1 LEKQLRIIKP
11 KTRPIQIEP
20 WFFRYLNE
28 GQLKVV
34 SAILSHADIKDRQ
47 NNSFPS
53 NRTIAFYCGF
63 GLITPG
69 TKAEENYNSLDS
81 EIEKDLF
88 KSKRL
93 KNAISTV
100 KNIKKDLEDKGLL
113 KREYVGTNGKQ
124 TVYYT
129 LDLNWKKEQYLKEF
143 DEHFNDKE
151 IIEDSEQ
158 DENITK
164 ELEQIKE
171 LHSEGNISKTNLADR
186 LKNLSYKIK
195 ANDYNENSFIPFE
208 DIDKVANFYMTTNKI
223 KNKIEIGEIGN
234 IPGYKQGIIN
244 SIKNNEFSLA
254 EKIYKKLEAEE
265 QKDNIETLTAAHEN
279 LDPLKSYQHK
289 YYKFKRIKFTDNI
302 YLAEYENDDQLKKD
316 WPVEEDYIR
325 SQLLPPHAYT
335 RNNKS
340 IIENYAEN
348 IKKFTEKMKGA
359 FKKYE

>member
-1 LEKQLRIIKP
+1 MKLRIIKP

-53 NRTIAFYCGF
+53 NKTIAFYCGF

-69 TKAEENYNSLDS
+69 TKAHEKYTSLKDEN
-81 EIEKDLF
+81 EKAAF
-88 KSKRL
+88 KVKRL
-93 KNAISTV
+93 KNAIATV
-100 KNIKKDLEDKGLL
+100 KNIKRDLEDKGLL
-113 KREYVGTNGKQ
+113 NREYVGNNGKQ

-143 DEHFNDKE
+143 DEHFNNTE
-151 IIEDSEQ
+151 IIEETEQ

-223 KNKIEIGEIGN
+223 KNKIEIGN
-234 IPGYKQGIIN
+234 IENVPGYKQGIIN
-244 SIKNNEFSLA
+244 SIKNNDFSEA
-254 EKIYKKLEAEE
+254 EKIYKKLQENEL
-265 QKDNIETLTAAHEN
+265 KDNIEILTAAHEN
-279 LDPLKSYQHK
+279 NDPLKSYQHK
-289 YYKFKRIKFTDNI
+289 YYKFNKIKFIDNI

-340 IIENYAEN
+340 IIENYSEN
-348 IKKFTEKMKGA
+348 TKQFIEKMK
-359 FKKYE
+359 KTVSRQE

>member
-1 LEKQLRIIKP
+1 MKLRIIKP

-53 NRTIAFYCGF
+53 NKTIAFYCGF

-69 TKAEENYNSLDS
+69 TKAHEKYTSLKDEN
-81 EIEKDLF
+81 EKVAF
-88 KSKRL
+88 KVKRL
-93 KNAISTV
+93 KNAIATV
-100 KNIKKDLEDKGLL
+100 KNIKRDLEDKGLL
-113 KREYVGTNGKQ
+113 NREYVGNNGKQ

-143 DEHFNDKE
+143 DEHFNNTE
-151 IIEDSEQ
+151 IIEETEQ

-195 ANDYNENSFIPFE
+195 ANDYNENSFVPFE
-208 DIDKVANFYMTTNKI
+208 DIDKVANFYMSTNKI
-223 KNKIEIGEIGN
+223 KNKIESGN
-234 IPGYKQGIIN
+234 IENVPGYKQGIIN
-244 SIKNNEFSLA
+244 SIKNNDFSEA
-254 EKIYKKLEAEE
+254 EKIYKKLQENEL
-265 QKDNIETLTAAHEN
+265 KDNIEILTAAHEN
-279 LDPLKSYQHK
+279 NDPLKSYQHK
-289 YYKFKRIKFTDNI
+289 YYKFNKIKFIDNI
-302 YLAEYENDDQLKKD
+302 YLAEYENDNQHKKD
-316 WPVEEDYIR
+316 WLVEEDYIR

-335 RNNKS
+335 KNNKS
-340 IIENYAEN
+340 IIENYSEN
-348 IKKFTEKMKGA
+348 TKQFIEKMK
-359 FKKYE
+359 KTVSRQE

>member
-1 LEKQLRIIKP
+1 MKLKIIKP

-53 NRTIAFYCGF
+53 NKTIAFYCGF

-69 TKAEENYNSLDS
+69 TKAHEKYTSLKDDN
-81 EIEKDLF
+81 EKAIF
-88 KSKRL
+88 KTKRL
-93 KNAISTV
+93 KNAIATV
-100 KNIKKDLEDKGLL
+100 KNVKKDLELKGLL
-113 KREYVGTNGKQ
+113 KREYVGNNGKQ

-143 DEHFNDKE
+143 DEHFNDEE
-151 IIEDSEQ
+151 IIDDEEQ
-158 DENITK
+158 NENISK

-223 KNKIEIGEIGN
+223 KNKIEIGDIKNE
-234 IPGYKQGIIN
+234 PGYKQGIIN
-244 SIKNNEFSLA
+244 SIKNNDFSEA
-254 EKIYKKLEAEE
+254 EKIYKKLQENEL
-265 QKDNIETLTAAHEN
+265 KDNIEILTAAHEN
-279 LDPLKSYQHK
+279 NDPLKSYQHK

-302 YLAEYENDDQLKKD
+302 YLAEYENDDELKKD
-316 WPVEEDYIR
+316 WLVEEDYIR

-335 RNNKS
+335 NNNKS
-340 IIENYAEN
+340 IIENYSEN